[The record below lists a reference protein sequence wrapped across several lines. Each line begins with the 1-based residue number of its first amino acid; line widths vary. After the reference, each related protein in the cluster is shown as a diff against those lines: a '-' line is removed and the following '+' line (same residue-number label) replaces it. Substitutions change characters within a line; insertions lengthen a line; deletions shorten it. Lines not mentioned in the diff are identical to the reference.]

1 MNTNRTI
8 EIEGS
13 PAKPIVFLI
22 IGAVMALFSFM
33 LAYPLSDSGA
43 DRILKPVFYGA
54 AALFGGFA
62 MMALRSLFKLRGTA
76 VTISPQG
83 LLDTR
88 LAAETIPWG
97 AVRGISTWDYAG
109 IIGWSSEQNV
119 LVLKLDPQLEA
130 KLNLTLLA
138 RLLRR
143 PNRWLGADGLC
154 MGAQDL
160 KIEFAA
166 LQDTL
171 LAYARAH
178 GGKI

>member
-1 MNTNRTI
+1 MNINRTI

-13 PAKPIVFLI
+13 PAKPIVFLV

-62 MMALRSLFKLRGTA
+62 VMALRSLFGLRGPA

-97 AVRGISTWDYAG
+97 AVRGISTWDYG

-119 LVLKLDPQLEA
+119 LVLSLDPQMEA
-130 KLNLTLLA
+130 RLTLTLPA

-154 MGAQDL
+154 MGVQDL
-160 KIEFAA
+160 KIEFGT
-166 LQDTL
+166 LQDSL
-171 LAYARAH
+171 LAYTRAH
-178 GGKI
+178 GGKV